1 MNDPWN
7 IVLRRVLVAMPDRID
22 ERIAVLTALVALVPN
37 SHPANQEIRQSLKD
51 LDSHLIRQRELALVL
66 EHKTSAS

>member
-7 IVLRRVLVAMPDRID
+7 VVLRRILVSMPDIID

-37 SHPANQEIRQSLKD
+37 SHPAKQEIRQSLKD
-51 LDSHLIRQRELALVL
+51 LDSHLIRQRELALVV
-66 EHKTSAS
+66 ENANSR